1 MKKITKTVKELI
13 ESKESPLPLN
23 VIPNHMEI
31 NLCSVESLSWTEQED
46 GQLMNLTINF
56 NPNNEK

>member
-23 VIPNHMEI
+23 VIPNHMGI